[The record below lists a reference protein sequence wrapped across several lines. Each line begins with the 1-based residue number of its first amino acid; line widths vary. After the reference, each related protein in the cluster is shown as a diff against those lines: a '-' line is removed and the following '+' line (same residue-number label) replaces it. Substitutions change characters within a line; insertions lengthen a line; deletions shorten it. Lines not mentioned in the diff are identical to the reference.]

1 MIRKPIQFHWTLP
14 MDGEKVKASQA
25 TISGVPDFDAMIE
38 FSKIAEEAGIESLLM
53 PFGFHMPD
61 PIPLVSILAPH
72 TNRIKF
78 LIAYRAGIISPTLFT
93 QQLNTLSH
101 FVRGRIALNMIAGT
115 SPSEQAQYGDFANH
129 DQRLKRA
136 AEFLQICRELWDKK
150 EPVDFDG
157 EFYQVKGA
165 RLQTPFFENLK
176 PQIYWS
182 GNSALTEGLASKYAN
197 TWLRYADTPE
207 KIKAAFA
214 VAIQQ
219 GTTAGLRMSI
229 IARQSHSE
237 AIQAANQIV
246 ANPDLNWLSFVKKVI
261 EESDSVAVRSTF
273 SLANNEASQWL
284 VPNLW
289 TGAVP
294 FRGGPAITLVGSYEE
309 ISERIMEFKNA
320 GVSEFIFSGWTNRQE
335 IKKFAHEILPRVR
348 LLEAKKLKLQE
359 GKEIR

>member
-1 MIRKPIQFHWTLP
+1 MNNNPLQFHWSLP

-25 TISGVPDFDAMIE
+25 TVSGVPDVDAMIE

-61 PIPLVSILAPH
+61 PIPLIGILAPH
-72 TNRIKF
+72 TKRIKF

-129 DQRLKRA
+129 DQRIKRA
-136 AEFLQICRELWDKK
+136 AEFLQICCNLWDSK
-150 EPVDFDG
+150 EPVDFEG
-157 EFYQVKGA
+157 EFYQVRGA

-182 GNSALTEGLASKYAN
+182 GNSLLTENLALKNAK
-197 TWLRYADTPE
+197 TWLRYADTTE
-207 KIKAAFA
+207 NIKKAFA
-214 VAIQQ
+214 RAVQQ
-219 GTTAGLRMSI
+219 GTTAGLRMSV
-229 IARQSHSE
+229 IARSTNSE
-237 AIQAANQIV
+237 ALQAANQVV

-273 SLANNEASQWL
+273 ALANNGANQWL
-284 VPNLW
+284 APNLW
-289 TGAVP
+289 AGAVP
-294 FRGGPAITLVGSYEE
+294 FRGGPAITLVGSYDE
-309 ISERIMEFKNA
+309 ISERIIDYKNV

-335 IKKFAHEILPRVR
+335 IKIFAHEILPRVR
-348 LLEAKKLKLQE
+348 HLEAERSNNSKVK
-359 GKEIR
+359 